1 MNLIV
6 KQVISILQNWLLHC
20 DGQLILTDTEVK
32 RLQIKPPP
40 RWKAVKTSTRLGP
53 FDFLEVAFI
62 HEHFA
67 PIPTV

>member
-1 MNLIV
+1 M
-6 KQVISILQNWLLHC
+6 
-20 DGQLILTDTEVK
+20 TDTEVK

-40 RWKAVKTSTRLGP
+40 RWEAVKTSTGLGP

-67 PIPTV
+67 PIPTCLGKFVGLFFMKSFCKGIYD